1 MRGTGVLERLRAGPL
16 WPAPLLVI
24 TAGSLVIVAPM
35 LRPGYVL
42 DHDMVITPWMPVNA
56 ASVGLSTALPRAVP
70 SDLVVALAGHVVPG
84 QIVQKA
90 VLLLLL
96 LAAGLGAARLAPGGA
111 MARSATGIAYLWTP
125 FLAERMLLG
134 QWAVLIGYA
143 ALPWLVL
150 AADAAATGGR
160 QAWARLVAVLGFAS
174 LGGAPAWLLAAI
186 TTPVVIAWRSPRP
199 SAVRRTA
206 SCLGALAVFALPW
219 LLPAVLRPGGVRAD
233 LAGATVF
240 APRADTPLGVVA
252 SIVTGGGVW
261 SADAV
266 PNGRDTVVGALG
278 ALVII
283 VVAARGWPILRRNA
297 WVAPLALVGVVTLGV
312 VLVSAWHP
320 AAHAIARLPGGSLI
334 RDTQRLLAIWVLL
347 IALGF
352 GAGISWIS
360 SRARTVA
367 ILCAALP
374 IVVLPSVAW
383 GLSNRL
389 VPVAYPGDFAHVR
402 QVLAA
407 DPRPGAVAVLPFET
421 YRQFP
426 WNGKRIS
433 LDPVPRT
440 VHRTVVTSSDL
451 PVRVGAHVVVV
462 RGEDRLADQVAAML
476 TTQSASSLGSLGIR
490 WVVVDAP
497 IGSDLVAGLR
507 PVFHGAAVSLYEVPD
522 VSADRARN
530 PAEGLVAPSVPVIA
544 ADIAA
549 VATLLAACC
558 VAVSGRVKW
567 LLGSAS
573 RT

>member
-24 TAGSLVIVAPM
+24 TAGSLAILAPL

-42 DHDMVITPWMPVNA
+42 DHDMVFTPRMPVNA
-56 ASVGLSTALPRAVP
+56 ASVGLSSALPRAVP
-70 SDLVVALAGHVVPG
+70 SDLVVAVAGHVVSG

-111 MARSATGIAYLWTP
+111 IARSATGIAYLWTP

-150 AADAAATGGR
+150 AANAAATGGR
-160 QAWARLVAVLGFAS
+160 DAWARLVAVLGFAS

-186 TTPVVIAWRSPRP
+186 TTPVMIAWLSPRQ
-199 SAVRRTA
+199 SAVRRTVG
-206 SCLGALAVFALPW
+206 CLGALAVFALPW
-219 LLPAVLRPGGVRAD
+219 LLPAILRPGGVHAD
-233 LAGATVF
+233 LGGAAVF

-252 SIVTGGGVW
+252 SVVTGGAVW

-266 PNGRDTVVGALG
+266 PNGRDTVIGALG
-278 ALVII
+278 ALVILA
-283 VVAARGWPILRRNA
+283 VAVRGWPILRRNA

-312 VLVSAWHP
+312 VLLSAWHP
-320 AAHAIARLPGGSLI
+320 AADAIARLPGGSLI

-360 SRARTVA
+360 SQARTVA
-367 ILCAALP
+367 ILCSVLP
-374 IVVLPSVAW
+374 IVVLPSLAW

-389 VPVAYPGDFAHVR
+389 VPVAYPSDFAHVR
-402 QVLAA
+402 QVLAD
-407 DPRPGAVAVLPFET
+407 DPRPGAVVVLPFEA

-426 WNGKRIS
+426 WNGRRIS
-433 LDPVPRT
+433 LDPVPRM
-440 VHRTVVTSSDL
+440 VQRTVVTSSDL
-451 PVRVGAHVVVV
+451 PVRVDSGVVVV
-462 RGEDRLADQVAAML
+462 RGEDRLADRVAAML
-476 TTQSASSLGSLGIR
+476 TKQSASSLGSLGVR

-497 IGSDLVAGLR
+497 IDADRLAGLR
-507 PVFHGAAVSLYEVPD
+507 PVFNGAALSLYEVPD
-522 VSADRARN
+522 VSADRARK

-549 VATLLAACC
+549 AGVLLAACC
-558 VAVSGRVKW
+558 VAVSGRVKR
-567 LLGSAS
+567 LLGSGS